1 MFKIEE
7 ITPAEAW
14 SWKQQGTCGEL
25 KGYYKRRKGQE
36 ELLGDNTWKEVKED
50 LNKYFSVSF
59 CK

>member
-25 KGYYKRRKGQE
+25 KGYYKRRKEQE
-36 ELLGDNTWKEVKED
+36 EYWEITLGKKSKRT
-50 LNKYFSVSF
+50 
-59 CK
+59 

>member
-1 MFKIEE
+1 MFQIEE

-36 ELLGDNTWKEVKED
+36 ELLGDSTGKEVKED
-50 LNKYFSVSF
+50 LNK
-59 CK
+59 